1 MFKLWCKDQ
10 GFANNS
16 DLSHVLMDGGVL
28 SVPFDRLNDFY
39 EKCVESYISGEKI
52 YVVEQKTENYNFF
65 MDLDYKDDDELTFD
79 QIKSIC
85 KVICDKVS
93 KFGGKDALISVA
105 EPKPIGN
112 LIKTGIHINWPGF
125 VVNRSSALAL
135 RDHVINTLNL
145 AYGSRD
151 WKDIVKR
158 MKEGDEMYEEKVNTV
173 MKEDQ
178 GEKLEQKSDIADAME
193 EEGDEWTDI
202 VDISVY
208 GNNSRNTKGSGFRM
222 PWSHKRAKHE
232 ACSGKGCEL
241 CNNTGKETQSEYL
254 PIFIYKHGPLAM
266 LQKTEQTPT
275 VEMLH
280 MATLR
285 TQGTDPV
292 LIEGAREENTFTNA
306 QTKDE
311 FKNQEAVLLVE
322 AFIRK
327 HFEGQSSA
335 NITKMYKHKNQ
346 FLVSTTSKYCE
357 NLRREHSSN
366 HVWFHITSDTIA
378 QKCFCNCETMKGRF
392 YGFCKDFSGRK
403 HQLPK
408 KITDILY
415 EDGKVE
421 TYVPKKPVVA
431 NPDNELLEKFIKKHI
446 IKKETFSIETLK
458 REGFKKY
465 TVTTKETCDTCK
477 ETIFFSI
484 LKNQI
489 QQMCK
494 CKCRAHILT
503 DKIVSTL

>member
-65 MDLDYKDDDELTFD
+65 MDLDYKDDDELTFE

-105 EPKPIGN
+105 EPKTIGN

-151 WKDIVKR
+151 WKDIV
-158 MKEGDEMYEEKVNTV
+158 
-173 MKEDQ
+173 
-178 GEKLEQKSDIADAME
+178 
-193 EEGDEWTDI
+193 
-202 VDISVY
+202 DISVY
-208 GNNSRNTKGSGFRM
+208 GNSSRNTKGSGFRM
-222 PWSHKRAKHE
+222 PWSHKRGKHE
-232 ACSGKGCEL
+232 ACMGRGCEK

-254 PIFIYKHGPLAM
+254 PVFVYKHGPLSM
-266 LQKTEQTPT
+266 LQKTEQKPS

-327 HFEGQSSA
+327 HMEGQSTASV
-335 NITKMYKHKNQ
+335 TKMFKHKNQ

-357 NLRREHSSN
+357 NLRRAHSSN
-366 HVWFHITSDTIA
+366 HIWFHISGDTIA

-392 YGFCKDFSGRK
+392 YGFCKDFSGRR

-408 KITDILY
+408 KITDVLY

-421 TYVPKKPVVA
+421 TYVQKKKNVIEPEQ
-431 NPDNELLEKFIKKHI
+431 NLLEKFIKKHI

-503 DKIVSTL
+503 DKIVRTL

>member
-39 EKCVESYISGEKI
+39 EKCIESYISGEKI

-65 MDLDYKDDDELTFD
+65 MDLDYKDDDELTFE

-85 KVICDKVS
+85 KIICDKVS

-105 EPKPIGN
+105 EPKPVDT
-112 LIKTGIHINWPGF
+112 LIKTGIHINWPDF

-145 AYGSRD
+145 VYGSRD
-151 WKDIVKR
+151 WKDIV
-158 MKEGDEMYEEKVNTV
+158 
-173 MKEDQ
+173 
-178 GEKLEQKSDIADAME
+178 
-193 EEGDEWTDI
+193 
-202 VDISVY
+202 DISVY
-208 GNNSRNTKGSGFRM
+208 GNSSRNTKGSGFRM
-222 PWSHKRAKHE
+222 PWSHKRGKHE
-232 ACSGKGCEL
+232 ACMGRGCEK

-254 PIFIYKHGPLAM
+254 PVFVYKHGPLSM
-266 LQKTEQTPT
+266 LQKTEQKPS

-311 FKNQEAVLLVE
+311 FKNQEAILLVE

-327 HFEGQSSA
+327 HMEGQATASV
-335 NITKMYKHKNQ
+335 TKMFKHKNQ

-357 NLRREHSSN
+357 NLRRAHSSN
-366 HVWFHITSDTIA
+366 HIWFHISGDTIA

-392 YGFCKDFSGRK
+392 YGFCKDFSGRR

-408 KITDILY
+408 KITDVLY

-421 TYVPKKPVVA
+421 TYVPKKKIVTEPEQ
-431 NPDNELLEKFIKKHI
+431 NLLEKFIKKHI

-458 REGFKKY
+458 REGVKKY

-503 DKIVSTL
+503 DKIVRTL

>member
-39 EKCVESYISGEKI
+39 EKCIESYISGEKI

-65 MDLDYKDDDELTFD
+65 MDLDYKDDDELTFE

-105 EPKPIGN
+105 EPKPVDT
-112 LIKTGIHINWPGF
+112 LVKTGIHINWPDF

-151 WKDIVKR
+151 WKDIV
-158 MKEGDEMYEEKVNTV
+158 
-173 MKEDQ
+173 
-178 GEKLEQKSDIADAME
+178 
-193 EEGDEWTDI
+193 
-202 VDISVY
+202 DISVY
-208 GNNSRNTKGSGFRM
+208 GNSSRNTKGSGFRM
-222 PWSHKRAKHE
+222 PWSHKRGKHE
-232 ACSGKGCEL
+232 ACMGRGCEK

-254 PIFIYKHGPLAM
+254 PVFVYKHGPLSM
-266 LQKTEQTPT
+266 LQKTGQKPS

-327 HFEGQSSA
+327 HMEGQSTASV
-335 NITKMYKHKNQ
+335 TKMFKHKNQ

-357 NLRREHSSN
+357 NLRRAHSSN
-366 HVWFHITSDTIA
+366 HIWFHISGDTIA

-392 YGFCKDFSGRK
+392 YGFCKDFSGRR

-408 KITDILY
+408 KITDVLY

-421 TYVPKKPVVA
+421 TYVPKKKIVTEPEQ
-431 NPDNELLEKFIKKHI
+431 DLLEKFIKKHI

-503 DKIVSTL
+503 DKIVRTL

>member
-39 EKCVESYISGEKI
+39 EKCIESYISGEKI

-65 MDLDYKDDDELTFD
+65 MDLDYKDDDELTFE

-105 EPKPIGN
+105 EPKPVDT
-112 LIKTGIHINWPGF
+112 LVKTGIHINWPDF

-151 WKDIVKR
+151 WKDIV
-158 MKEGDEMYEEKVNTV
+158 
-173 MKEDQ
+173 
-178 GEKLEQKSDIADAME
+178 
-193 EEGDEWTDI
+193 
-202 VDISVY
+202 DISVY
-208 GNNSRNTKGSGFRM
+208 GNSSRNTKGSGFRM
-222 PWSHKRAKHE
+222 PWSHKRGKHE
-232 ACSGKGCEL
+232 ACMGRGCEK

-254 PIFIYKHGPLAM
+254 PVFVYKHGPLSM
-266 LQKTEQTPT
+266 LQKTEQKPS

-327 HFEGQSSA
+327 HMEGQSTASV
-335 NITKMYKHKNQ
+335 TKMFKHKNQ

-357 NLRREHSSN
+357 NLRRAHSSN
-366 HVWFHITSDTIA
+366 HIWFHISGDTIA

-392 YGFCKDFSGRK
+392 YGFCKDFSGRR

-408 KITDILY
+408 KITDVLY

-421 TYVPKKPVVA
+421 TYVPKKKIVIEPEQ
-431 NPDNELLEKFIKKHI
+431 NLLEKFIKKHI

-503 DKIVSTL
+503 DKIVRTL